1 MLIDYTSKLERYPP
15 RTYLTRRA
23 GIGWKRV
30 KNVIEREE
38 DLHSSIRVPSSLM
51 RYRPKLW
58 LSEIAAAPSGLG
70 APVLT
75 LSPFANRAGRSELLS
90 SKRPVVPRTKLTT
103 ALPGPLSAATC
114 TTLLGPEGD
123 AVSPDGASDTSRP
136 VNTPTDPVDVTA
148 CQKTGSCNIDAIW
161 KWREGGGR
169 RNECERAA

>member
-23 GIGWKRV
+23 GIGWNRV

-38 DLHSSIRVPSSLM
+38 DLHSSIRVPSSVM

-103 ALPGPLSAATC
+103 ALPGPLRAATC

-123 AVSPDGASDTSRP
+123 AASPDDDSGTSRS
-136 VNTPTDPVDVTA
+136 VNTPTDPVAVTA
-148 CQKTGSCNIDAIW
+148 CQNTGSCNIDAIW
-161 KWREGGGR
+161 KWRGGG
-169 RNECERAA
+169 

>member
-15 RTYLTRRA
+15 RTYLARRA
-23 GIGWKRV
+23 GRGWKRV
-30 KNVIEREE
+30 KKGIEREE
-38 DLHSSIRVPSSLM
+38 DLHSSIRVPSSVM

-58 LSEIAAAPSGLG
+58 FKEIAAAPSGLG

-90 SKRPVVPRTKLTT
+90 SKRPVVPRTKLTA

-123 AVSPDGASDTSRP
+123 AVSPGGASDTSRP
-136 VNTPTDPVDVTA
+136 FNTPTDPVTVTA
-148 CQKTGSCNIDAIW
+148 CQKTGSCHNDARW
-161 KWREGGGR
+161 KWRRGREGV
-169 RNECERAA
+169 